1 MSTHSHTETIM
12 PQHQT
17 DTEQTLQAVIE
28 EYSHSDMALG
38 PQIPAVPEDREEATR
53 ERLEIM
59 AHAHIHA
66 AIALMKASGL
76 TQEQIA
82 GDFYVLADSLAAP

>member
-1 MSTHSHTETIM
+1 M

-28 EYSHSDMALG
+28 EYSHADIALG
-38 PQIPAVPEDREEATR
+38 PQIPTVPLDREEANR

-66 AIALMKASGL
+66 AISLMKSAGL
-76 TQEQIA
+76 TREQIS